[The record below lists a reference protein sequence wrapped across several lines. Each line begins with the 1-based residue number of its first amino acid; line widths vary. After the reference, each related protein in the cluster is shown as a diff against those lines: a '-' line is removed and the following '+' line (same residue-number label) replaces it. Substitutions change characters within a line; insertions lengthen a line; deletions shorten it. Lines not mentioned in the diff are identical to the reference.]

1 MEVKN
6 EKTIKIKLTKK
17 DIRKSWWIWYLGAE
31 LSSSYERLQSL
42 VFCASM
48 IPILK
53 KLYTDK
59 AELSNALKRHLSFF
73 NTEAIVGSSIHGITI
88 AMEEQASL
96 TLGQDQDQDAVI
108 TNIKTGLMGPI
119 AGIGDSIIWGA
130 MMPIIIALFLPFGK
144 NGSIFG
150 AIMPILLYS
159 GITILLGIIFSQRGY
174 LIGRN
179 SIMELLQ
186 NGQIKNLIEGAA
198 VLGLFMM
205 GALAASYIKVTTPF
219 EIILENSKPVV
230 LQDIFNSIVPGMLE
244 LIAVFS
250 MFFYMKRKGPKYN
263 TIMLFIV
270 IISMIFSFFN
280 LL

>member
-1 MEVKN
+1 MKN
-6 EKTIKIKLTKK
+6 EKIESVKLTKK
-17 DIRKSWWIWYLGAE
+17 DIRRSWWIWYLGAE

-53 KLYTDK
+53 KLYPNKT
-59 AELSNALKRHLSFF
+59 ELSSALKRHLSFF

-88 AMEEQASL
+88 AMEEQRSI
-96 TLGQDQDQDAVI
+96 TLDQDQDAMI

-130 MMPIIIALFLPFGK
+130 MMPIIIALFLPLGK
-144 NGSIFG
+144 NGNIFG

-159 GITILLGIIFSQRGY
+159 GITILLGLVLSQRGY

-219 EIILENSKPVV
+219 EITLANSKPV
-230 LQDIFNSIVPGMLE
+230 IFQEILNSIVPGMLE

-250 MFFYMKRKGPKYN
+250 MFFYMKKKGPKYN
-263 TIMLFIV
+263 IIMLFIV
-270 IISMIFSFFN
+270 VVSIVCSFFN